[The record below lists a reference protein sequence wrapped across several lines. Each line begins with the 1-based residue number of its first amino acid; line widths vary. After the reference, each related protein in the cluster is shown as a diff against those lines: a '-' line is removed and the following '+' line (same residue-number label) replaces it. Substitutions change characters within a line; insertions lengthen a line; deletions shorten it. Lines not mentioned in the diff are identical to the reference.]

1 MVQQYGAGVAEA
13 LAKRREEVAME
24 ALSATNRLSRF
35 SPFICVYSLGSFIA
49 WAALWHFSS
58 AACSAPVLSPDE
70 DQAFRSLCFA
80 FSGAFAASF
89 IFQLMQ
95 LFDSSVKGSL
105 RSAPVYVT
113 AVINLVSFLTYLAMA
128 NGIFP
133 VILSSAGRMSHVIR
147 WGQWIAIAPVL
158 IVMMHSLD
166 VRNESDMTF
175 LNVSV
180 VVQIA
185 AIVSGFYAS
194 YVKSRQVANV
204 LLVVQGL
211 CNCQIIYILLRSMHR
226 YRLVKNSMAGSFEE
240 KSSQSPLQQMIAS
253 KLQSKGRL
261 SAQYT
266 PLPDKASSAQ
276 PKEGSEDI
284 LAAVKNVGVIIAFK
298 LAVYCCITWLLMLAI
313 TTMGLLGRLSHF
325 QEAVL
330 HSILDIV
337 DKCLYVKV
345 LCSGHGTAVSP
356 EGLLTRM
363 LILEERANASIRL
376 VSACDI
382 FRMIKSTIFIVYAFH
397 LPRGV

>member
-1 MVQQYGAGVAEA
+1 MSQQYGAGVAEA

-24 ALSATNRLSRF
+24 ALLATNRLSRF
-35 SPFICVYSLGSFIA
+35 SPYICLYSLGSFLV
-49 WAALWHFSS
+49 WAVIWHVSS
-58 AACSAPVLSPDE
+58 SECAAPVLSPEE

-128 NGIFP
+128 HALFP
-133 VILSSAGRMSHVIR
+133 VIVSSAGRMSHVIR

-158 IVMMHSLD
+158 MVMMHSLD
-166 VRNESDMTF
+166 VRNDSDMTF

-185 AIVSGFYAS
+185 ALLSGFYAS
-194 YVKSRQVANV
+194 YVQSRPLANV
-204 LLVVQGL
+204 LLAVQGL
-211 CNCQIIYILLRSMHR
+211 CNCQIMYILLRSMHR
-226 YRLVKNSMAGSFEE
+226 YRLVKNSMAGSGEE
-240 KSSQSPLQQMIAS
+240 SSQSPLQQMIAS

-261 SAQYT
+261 SSQYS
-266 PLPDKASSAQ
+266 PVPDKPSSPT
-276 PKEGSEDI
+276 PKEGTEDI

-298 LAVYCCITWLLMLAI
+298 LAVYCSITWLLMLAI
-313 TTMGLLGRLSHF
+313 TVLGLLGQLTHF

-330 HSILDIV
+330 HSILDII

-376 VSACDI
+376 VSQTDL
-382 FRMIKSTIFIVYAFH
+382 H
-397 LPRGV
+397 

>member
-1 MVQQYGAGVAEA
+1 MTQQYGAGVAEA

-35 SPFICVYSLGSFIA
+35 SPYICVYSIGSFLL

-58 AACSAPVLSPDE
+58 AACSAPVLSPEE

-113 AVINLVSFLTYLAMA
+113 AVINLVSFLTYLSMA

-158 IVMMHSLD
+158 MVMMHSLD
-166 VRNESDMTF
+166 VRNQSDVTF

-180 VVQIA
+180 VIQVA

-194 YVKSRQVANV
+194 YVESRQLANV
-204 LLVVQGL
+204 LLIVQGL
-211 CNCQIIYILLRSMHR
+211 CNCQIVYIVLRSMHR
-226 YRLVKNSMAGSFEE
+226 YRLVKNSMAGSIEE

-261 SAQYT
+261 SAQYS
-266 PLPDKASSAQ
+266 PLPDKTSSAPA
-276 PKEGSEDI
+276 PKEGTEDI

-313 TTMGLLGRLSHF
+313 TAMGLLNRLTHF

-330 HSILDIV
+330 YSILDIV

-376 VSACDI
+376 VSGC
-382 FRMIKSTIFIVYAFH
+382 H
-397 LPRGV
+397 